1 MDTIQ
6 VRNPRNGQFDYQFTP
21 PEPEVLQRR
30 TWELRVA
37 QREWSARPVE
47 SRAAILQRWRA
58 RLLADRAAIVEAVT
72 VDTGRHLLAQ
82 AEFGGTLAAI
92 DRWCAQA
99 PGLVREDE
107 GRSQTVPSITYRSQ
121 LVPYA
126 LVGVISPWN
135 FPLTLSLI
143 DTIPTRS
150 GSKLFAMPVAP
161 LLLTSSVPRESPS
174 CTQCPLSAQSSR

>member
-1 MDTIQ
+1 MGRHCGAASRAVSTARLKWVRRAAAGGHPRGGPANHRGAKLRDGNDP

-21 PEPEVLQRR
+21 PGPEALQGRAR
-30 TWELRVA
+30 ELRVA

-47 SRAAILQRWRA
+47 SRVAILQRWKA
-58 RLLADRAAIVEAVT
+58 RLLAHRVAIVEAVT

-126 LVGVISPWN
+126 LVGVISPGT
-135 FPLTLSLI
+135 FPL
-143 DTIPTRS
+143 RC
-150 GSKLFAMPVAP
+150 
-161 LLLTSSVPRESPS
+161 R
-174 CTQCPLSAQSSR
+174 